1 MLVFG
6 TPCFQ
11 LPLTTRSV
19 NRSEY
24 ITTDT
29 MLFLPLYALLASISI
44 IVTLTSNLVPF
55 GLSISQHTFTLS
67 STLPNGHLTLGFH
80 HDDFIEAYLTH
91 NGWVQCCLIA
101 YPLTS

>member
-19 NRSEY
+19 NSSEY
-24 ITTDT
+24 ITTAT

-55 GLSISQHTFTLS
+55 KLSISQRTFTLS
-67 STLPNGHLTLGFH
+67 SMLPNGHLTLGFH
-80 HDDFIEAYLTH
+80 HDDFIEAYLTL
-91 NGWVQCCLIA
+91 NNWVQCCLTTYTLI
-101 YPLTS
+101 S